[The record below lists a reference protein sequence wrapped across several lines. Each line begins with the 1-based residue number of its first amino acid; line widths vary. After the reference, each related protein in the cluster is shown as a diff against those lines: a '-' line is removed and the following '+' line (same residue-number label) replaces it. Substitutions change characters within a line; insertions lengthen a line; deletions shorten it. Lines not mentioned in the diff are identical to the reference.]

1 VRGPNCLAKK
11 RDTYNYNLWDGS
23 RKVYAGVT
31 NDPEVR
37 ELQHRRDKK
46 FTRVEVRKPAVSR
59 ETALEREQEA
69 MERYRQSHGGRPPK
83 YNN

>member
-1 VRGPNCLAKK
+1 MVKK

-23 RKVYAGVT
+23 TKVYEGIT

-37 ELQHRRDKK
+37 EQQHKQDKR
-46 FTRVEVRKPAVSR
+46 FTRVEVHKPAVSR
-59 ETALEREQEA
+59 ETALEREQETI
-69 MERYRQSHGGRPPK
+69 ERYRQSHGGRPPK

>member
-1 VRGPNCLAKK
+1 MRSFNCLAKR

-23 RKVYAGVT
+23 TKVYEGIT

-37 ELQHRRDKK
+37 GQQHKQDKK

-59 ETALEREQEA
+59 ETALKREQGA
-69 MERYRQSHGGRPPK
+69 IERYRQAHSGRPPK
-83 YNN
+83 YNK

>member
-1 VRGPNCLAKK
+1 MAKK
-11 RDTYNYNLWDGS
+11 RDTYNYNLWAGS
-23 RKVYAGVT
+23 RKVYEGIT

-37 ELQHRRDKK
+37 EQQHEQDKK
-46 FTRVEVRKPAVSR
+46 FTRVEVQKPAVSR

-69 MERYRQSHGGRPPK
+69 IKRYCRSHGGRPPK